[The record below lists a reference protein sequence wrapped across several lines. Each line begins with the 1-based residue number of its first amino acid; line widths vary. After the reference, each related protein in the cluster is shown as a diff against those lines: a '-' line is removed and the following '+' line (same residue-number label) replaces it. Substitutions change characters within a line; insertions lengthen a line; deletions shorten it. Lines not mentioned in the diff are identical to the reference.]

1 MLWEWSQA
9 RQHWAG
15 AAAPPI
21 SRPTFPFLNSCIL
34 HVVKVFSFWFKVL
47 GFWFLVLGFWFL
59 VFSLL
64 PPKLPAALH
73 FLHKLRSSDAPLPFI
88 FFTPSF
94 SSS

>member
-34 HVVKVFSFWFKVL
+34 HVVKASCAAWTFFNMKRHDGWCRKKLQGSCI
-47 GFWFLVLGFWFL
+47 GLVD
-59 VFSLL
+59 VVM
-64 PPKLPAALH
+64 PA
-73 FLHKLRSSDAPLPFI
+73 RRGGW
-88 FFTPSF
+88 
-94 SSS
+94 